1 MKKVLWVVCV
11 SLVAVPALFAQT
23 NLQLEGAIKKEIAKK
38 VYVQKKGTTDQAVLI
53 QLQTVRK
60 FVKKSQTENVSL
72 IMQSVVMLADS
83 FFDYIKNGG
92 TDVRLLVRE
101 IETPMEVGW
110 SNQEV
115 FVVSQAIDQFTDIL
129 SHEWGS
135 KEPTDELVKFGEI
148 LKQYPRM
155 TEQETQQYK
164 ALQRQLGHFRH
175 YVESAT
181 EEKMPIVMQS
191 LVYLADAYAANYAK
205 NPAEIND
212 RFEAKNPE
220 LAASVAREID
230 QEIKAGWAEGKT
242 IKPSDYIGRNL
253 YPVSQVWKSMEPV
266 DELDTFAKVLVKA
279 AKTK

>member
-1 MKKVLWVVCV
+1 MKKVLWAVGV
-11 SLVAVPALFAQT
+11 SLLAVPTLFAQT
-23 NLQLEGAIKKEIAKK
+23 TSQLEGAIKREVAKK
-38 VYVQKKGTTDQAVLI
+38 VCAQTTEVTDRAVLI

-60 FVKKSQTENVSL
+60 FVKKSQTKDISL

-92 TDVRLLVRE
+92 TNVRLLVRQ

-110 SNQEV
+110 SDQEV
-115 FVVSQAIDQFTDIL
+115 FVVSAAIDEFAGIL

-135 KEPTDELVKFGEI
+135 KEPTDELVAFREV
-148 LKQYPRM
+148 LKQYPPM
-155 TEQETQQYK
+155 NDQEAQEYSR
-164 ALQRQLGHFRH
+164 LQLQLGHFRS
-175 YVESAT
+175 YVESAP
-181 EEKMPIVMQS
+181 EENMLIVMQS

-230 QEIKAGWAEGKT
+230 QEIKVGWAEGKT
-242 IKPSDYIGRNL
+242 IKPSDYIGRHL
-253 YPVSQVWKSMEPV
+253 YQVSQTWKSPEPA

-279 AKTK
+279 AKKK